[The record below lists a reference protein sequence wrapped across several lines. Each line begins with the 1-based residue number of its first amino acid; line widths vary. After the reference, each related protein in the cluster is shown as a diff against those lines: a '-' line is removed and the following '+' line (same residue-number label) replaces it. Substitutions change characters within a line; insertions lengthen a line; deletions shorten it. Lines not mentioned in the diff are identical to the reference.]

1 MFSVFV
7 PVCAVSMLPFPLNL
21 SLSFH
26 LPPNSHLPLQHT
38 YTRVCCACFSP
49 PLIQIIFASRNGNEV
64 HLRVERVRLQRACCS
79 LSVWLTED
87 LGSLKGD
94 DEKDAEIYPPLSLLA
109 LHIQKK
115 HLYCCWCCCTQLKGL
130 LWESDSLHPL
140 PNVKCWLFKEI
151 SSLLCLSLLSTS
163 VTKTM
168 SDTLTKTLSCQLEYG
183 FESPLDMLMLS
194 NSCTI

>member
-1 MFSVFV
+1 MFV
-7 PVCAVSMLPFPLNL
+7 PVCAVSTLPFPLNL

-26 LPPNSHLPLQHT
+26 LPPNSRLPLQHT

-64 HLRVERVRLQRACCS
+64 HLRAERVRLQRACCS

-115 HLYCCWCCCTQLKGL
+115 TFVL
-130 LWESDSLHPL
+130 L
-140 PNVKCWLFKEI
+140 
-151 SSLLCLSLLSTS
+151 
-163 VTKTM
+163 
-168 SDTLTKTLSCQLEYG
+168 
-183 FESPLDMLMLS
+183 LMLLHTAERPAVGVWFPAS
-194 NSCTI
+194 PAKCEVLIVQGDQQSPVFGSVVHLCYQNNVWYSDRNTVLSARIWFRISTGHVDAI